1 MTDLATGNRA
11 PTTQD
16 LLRQAAAGGVAA
28 VPDAPKGRKAK
39 KAAKAAANPDKKSPK
54 KKIIIICVVMLL
66 VAFEAK
72 GKLMKPH
79 YGPSDPPAAGV
90 VYALGSST
98 ITTNLAD
105 GHLAQVGISLQ
116 LTKAAS
122 AKLIATD
129 VPELTSST
137 IQILSGDTYDQL
149 LGSTGRT
156 MLRQALL
163 AAYQADLG
171 KSEGG
176 QQVSGVYFTAFVLQ

>member
-1 MTDLATGNRA
+1 
-11 PTTQD
+11 
-16 LLRQAAAGGVAA
+16 LRQAAAGT
-28 VPDAPKGRKAK
+28 PDAAREEPKGRKAK

-54 KKIIIICVVMLL
+54 KKIIMIAVVVLL
-66 VAFEAK
+66 VAFEGK

-79 YGPSDPPAAGV
+79 YGPGHPPAAGV
-90 VYALGSST
+90 VYALGAST
-98 ITTNLAD
+98 ITTNLSD

-116 LTKAAS
+116 LTKAANS
-122 AKLIATD
+122 KMIGND

-137 IQILSGDTYDQL
+137 IQILSGETYDQL

-163 AAYQADLG
+163 SAYDRDLG
-171 KSEGG
+171 ESEGG